1 MSTPIIVDDD
11 YTTIPYLL
19 RQGQRINLIHW
30 HQIDERW
37 TYETMHGNYC
47 GRNQSSWLLEVNG
60 EPRAVSRAMW
70 AFFT

>member
-1 MSTPIIVDDD
+1 MSTPIIVDED
-11 YTTIPYLL
+11 YTTIPYL

-30 HQIDERW
+30 RRIDERW

-60 EPRAVSRAMW
+60 ETCSVSRAMW